1 MKAHNEKPVQNKNF
15 KLDEVLEIKG
25 FLFKIV
31 LIDAFTGKIGLKQ
44 VSENEAQRLKA
55 AQEGTAPRRSE

>member
-1 MKAHNEKPVQNKNF
+1 MKAHNEKPVENKHF
-15 KLDEVLEIKG
+15 KVDEVLEIKG

-44 VSENEAQRLKA
+44 IFEQEAQRLKA
-55 AQEGTAPRRSE
+55 TQEGRGSKEK